1 MLHFNRCLRAS
12 YSENIFK
19 RAARRD
25 EDPFFR
31 DGTNARKALREF
43 RQRPA
48 IVRYAFIFG
57 LGFAV
62 GAVVE
67 VFACKTNLYE
77 TVMSKK
83 DSRRHEFDE
92 FVVDYRRNVEKWQ
105 QDDMKRAGIVAKQ
118 P

>member
-1 MLHFNRCLRAS
+1 MLRTSLSVRAS

-48 IVRYAFIFG
+48 IVRYAFIFA
-57 LGFAV
+57 LGFSV
-62 GAVVE
+62 GALVE
-67 VFACKTNLYE
+67 VFACKTHLYE
-77 TVMSKK
+77 SVMSKK
-83 DSRRHEFDE
+83 ETRRHEFDE

-105 QDDMKRAGIVAKQ
+105 QNDMRRAGSSQ
-118 P
+118 SS